1 MKQISTSLLPAYK
14 AFQAGFE
21 IDLDVEPADM
31 SDKDEENSTKKS
43 DDSVPLAPPYH
54 PSSNPP
60 IHGVENESTDGGRSA
75 DAELLGDGNPL
86 PANPDDPFDS
96 LFENPEMLDEFKDA
110 EDVDDWWTQFP
121 DEVVNPSNT
130 IDMTSTVG
138 DLSTE
143 SFVGLGS
150 KVSFE

>member
-1 MKQISTSLLPAYK
+1 MKHISASLLPAYK

-21 IDLDVEPADM
+21 IDLDVEQADM

-43 DDSVPLAPPYH
+43 DDSVPQAPH
-54 PSSNPP
+54 PSNPP
-60 IHGVENESTDGGRSA
+60 NHGVENESTDSRRSA
-75 DAELLGDGNPL
+75 DAELLGDDNPL

-121 DEVVNPSNT
+121 DEVVKPSNT

-138 DLSTE
+138 DLDTE